1 MEFTLQDAISITQ
14 QAQRKLEQISH
25 EVNGEQIK
33 NLFIDVSDFTCLAL
47 DYFTD
52 EDKTEANARQI
63 EQAIDLLDHVSIR
76 ASELGAEV
84 FSKPYS
90 IDDYLKAEASK
101 LNTFLRLALET
112 LSITDPADLYA
123 YALASYCPTGE
134 ADQEADLIVNDE
146 PMKFLQVTGMDG
158 DIADVIEARKQLLND
173 GSAKDVLIL
182 HLGSLATLNDAILKG
197 VAA

>member
-1 MEFTLQDAISITQ
+1 MEITLQDAISITQ
-14 QAQRKLEQISH
+14 QAQSRLEQISH
-25 EVNGEQIK
+25 AVNGEQIK
-33 NLFIDVSDFTCLAL
+33 SLFTDVSDFTCLAL

-76 ASELGAEV
+76 ASELGREV
-84 FSKPYS
+84 SLQPYS

-101 LNTFLRLALET
+101 LNTFLRLAIET

-123 YALASYCPTGE
+123 YALASHCPTGE

-146 PMKFLQVTGMDG
+146 SMKFLELRGFNGTVKELHQEYADMLEQVGVT
-158 DIADVIEARKQLLND
+158 
-173 GSAKDVLIL
+173 DVLIIHIGTIQKL
-182 HLGSLATLNDAILKG
+182 SDALAKAG
-197 VAA
+197 A

>member
-1 MEFTLQDAISITQ
+1 MELTPQDAISITK
-14 QAQRKLEQISH
+14 QAQSKLDQISR
-25 EVNGEQIK
+25 EVNREQVK
-33 NLFIDVSDFTCLAL
+33 SLFIDVSDLTCLAL

-52 EDKTEANARQI
+52 EVKTEANTRQI

-101 LNTFLRLALET
+101 LNTFLRLAIET

-123 YALASYCPTGE
+123 YALASYCPTDE

-146 PMKFLQVTGMDG
+146 SMKFLELRGFNGTVRELHEEH
-158 DIADVIEARKQLLND
+158 ADMMKHA
-173 GSAKDVLIL
+173 GAKDVLIIHIGTIQKL
-182 HLGSLATLNDAILKG
+182 SDALTKAG
-197 VAA
+197 A

>member
-1 MEFTLQDAISITQ
+1 MELTLQDAISITQ
-14 QAQRKLEQISH
+14 QAQSKLEQISR
-25 EVNGEQIK
+25 EANRERVQ

-52 EDKTEANARQI
+52 EDKTETNARQI
-63 EQAIDLLDHVSIR
+63 EQATDLLDHVSIR
-76 ASELGAEV
+76 ASELSREV

-123 YALASYCPTGE
+123 YALASYCPTCE

-146 PMKFLQVTGMDG
+146 SMKFLELRGFSGTVKELHKER
-158 DIADVIEARKQLLND
+158 ADMMEQAGV
-173 GSAKDVLIL
+173 KDVLIIHVGTIQKL
-182 HLGSLATLNDAILKG
+182 SDALAG
-197 VAA
+197 VGA

>member
-25 EVNGEQIK
+25 EVNGEHIK

-146 PMKFLQVTGMDG
+146 SMKFLELRGFNGTVKELHQEYADMLEQVGVT
-158 DIADVIEARKQLLND
+158 
-173 GSAKDVLIL
+173 DVLIIHIGTIQKL
-182 HLGSLATLNDAILKG
+182 SDALAKAG
-197 VAA
+197 A

>member
-101 LNTFLRLALET
+101 LSTFLRLAIET

-123 YALASYCPTGE
+123 YALASYCPTNE

-146 PMKFLQVTGMDG
+146 AMKFLEVKGFNGT
-158 DIADVIEARKQLLND
+158 IKELLSEHADMVKKS
-173 GSAKDVLIL
+173 GVKDVLIIHIGTIHKL
-182 HLGSLATLNDAILKG
+182 TDALSG
-197 VAA
+197 MGA

>member
-1 MEFTLQDAISITQ
+1 MEITLQDAISITQ
-14 QAQRKLEQISH
+14 QAQSRLKQISR
-25 EVNGEQIK
+25 EANREQIK

-47 DYFTD
+47 DYLPD
-52 EDKTEANARQI
+52 ELKTEANARQI

-76 ASELGAEV
+76 ASELSAEV

-101 LNTFLRLALET
+101 LSTFLRLALET

-123 YALASYCPTGE
+123 YALASYCPTDE

-146 PMKFLQVTGMDG
+146 SMKFLELRGISGTVKELHKER
-158 DIADVIEARKQLLND
+158 ADMMKQA
-173 GSAKDVLIL
+173 GVKDVLIVHIGTIEKL
-182 HLGSLATLNDAILKG
+182 FDALAKTGA
-197 VAA
+197 

>member
-1 MEFTLQDAISITQ
+1 MEITLQDAISITR
-14 QAQRKLEQISH
+14 QAQRRLEQISH
-25 EVNGEQIK
+25 AVNGEQIK
-33 NLFIDVSDFTCLAL
+33 SLFTDVSDFTCLAL
-47 DYFTD
+47 DYLPD
-52 EDKTEANARQI
+52 ELKTEANARQI

-76 ASELGAEV
+76 ASELSAEV

-146 PMKFLQVTGMDG
+146 AMKFLEVKGFNGT
-158 DIADVIEARKQLLND
+158 IKELLSEHADMVKKS
-173 GSAKDVLIL
+173 GVKDVLIIHIGTIHKL
-182 HLGSLATLNDAILKG
+182 SDALSG
-197 VAA
+197 MGA

>member
-14 QAQRKLEQISH
+14 QAQSRLEQISH

-47 DYFTD
+47 DYLPD
-52 EDKTEANARQI
+52 ELKTEANARQI

-76 ASELGAEV
+76 ASELGREV
-84 FSKPYS
+84 SLQPYS

-146 PMKFLQVTGMDG
+146 SMKFLEVRGINGTVKELREEH
-158 DIADVIEARKQLLND
+158 ADMMKHA
-173 GSAKDVLIL
+173 GAKDVLIIHIGTIHKL
-182 HLGSLATLNDAILKG
+182 TDALAKTGA
-197 VAA
+197 

>member
-14 QAQRKLEQISH
+14 QAQSRLEQISH

-33 NLFIDVSDFTCLAL
+33 SLFTDVSDFTCLAL
-47 DYFTD
+47 DYLPD
-52 EDKTEANARQI
+52 ELKAEANARQI

-76 ASELGAEV
+76 ASELSAEV

-134 ADQEADLIVNDE
+134 TDQEADLIVNDE
-146 PMKFLQVTGMDG
+146 SMKFLEVRGINGTVKELREEH
-158 DIADVIEARKQLLND
+158 ADMMKHA
-173 GSAKDVLIL
+173 GAKDVLIIHIGTIHKL
-182 HLGSLATLNDAILKG
+182 TDALAKTGA
-197 VAA
+197 

>member
-1 MEFTLQDAISITQ
+1 MEITLQDAISITQ
-14 QAQRKLEQISH
+14 QAQSRLEQISH

-47 DYFTD
+47 DYLPD
-52 EDKTEANARQI
+52 ELKTEANARQI

-76 ASELGAEV
+76 ASELGREV
-84 FSKPYS
+84 SLEPYS

-134 ADQEADLIVNDE
+134 TDQEADLIVNDE
-146 PMKFLQVTGMDG
+146 SMKFLEVRGINGTVKELREEH
-158 DIADVIEARKQLLND
+158 ADMMKHA
-173 GSAKDVLIL
+173 GAKDVLIIHIGTIHKL
-182 HLGSLATLNDAILKG
+182 SDALSG
-197 VAA
+197 MGA